1 MVEELAALAEGLVAV
16 AEGLAVVAAA
26 AAEGL
31 AAVTVAE
38 AEELAVTAAM
48 GMEAMA
54 TAAAAVMVASFCQYV
69 RKTVPDGAAVAEA
82 AAAALPPLPSAIA
95 ATDSRAV
102 AAMQAS
108 LAADCD
114 RTYPRVW
121 AASATTGA
129 AGRVRWVSPFNH

>member
-1 MVEELAALAEGLVAV
+1 M
-16 AEGLAVVAAA
+16 VAAA

-95 ATDSRAV
+95 ATGLS
-102 AAMQAS
+102 
-108 LAADCD
+108 C
-114 RTYPRVW
+114 
-121 AASATTGA
+121 GGGN
-129 AGRVRWVSPFNH
+129 AGELGG